1 MSVKISDSWIKH
13 LDKEFQKDYF
23 FEIINNVKHE
33 YSNYKCFPKG
43 NDIFKAFDL
52 CSFEKIK
59 VIIVGQD
66 PYHGDNQ
73 ANGLCFSVNKG
84 IDYPPSLKNIFKE
97 IQNNFGLERINPDFS
112 DLAKQGVLLLNSV
125 LTVRRKFPGSHKYVG
140 WETFTDK
147 VLEIISEKKDNLVF
161 MLWGNYAK
169 NKKKFIL
176 NKNHLI
182 LESGHPSPLSA
193 NKGYWFN
200 NNHFSMC
207 NDYLYKNNIEK
218 IKWV

>member
-23 FEIINNVKHE
+23 FEIIKNVKLE

-84 IDYPPSLKNIFKE
+84 IDCPPSLKNIFKE
-97 IQNNFGLERINPDFS
+97 IHNNFGLERINPDFS

-125 LTVRRKFPGSHKYVG
+125 LTVRRKFPGSHKYVV

-147 VLEIISEKKDNLVF
+147 VLEIISEKKENLKGDVI
-161 MLWGNYAK
+161 
-169 NKKKFIL
+169 KFEQL
-176 NKNHLI
+176 NVTQINSTPI
-182 LESGHPSPLSA
+182 LSA
-193 NKGYWFN
+193 RDFPYETASYEDFLKLF
-200 NNHFSMC
+200 FSDSEYT
-207 NDYLYKNNIEK
+207 NTDISIILWLRFLISQ
-218 IKWV
+218 

>member
-1 MSVKISDSWIKH
+1 LSVKISDSWIKH

-23 FEIINNVKHE
+23 FEIIKNVKHE

-84 IDYPPSLKNIFKE
+84 IDCPPSLKNIFKE
-97 IQNNFGLERINPDFS
+97 IHNNFMNSKYHRMN
-112 DLAKQGVLLLNSV
+112 LLNEVSDG
-125 LTVRRKFPGSHKYVG
+125 TITFPSYYGHYV
-140 WETFTDK
+140 T
-147 VLEIISEKKDNLVF
+147 
-161 MLWGNYAK
+161 Y
-169 NKKKFIL
+169 NKKLNYIMAVQMFPIL
-176 NKNHLI
+176 K
-182 LESGHPSPLSA
+182 
-193 NKGYWFN
+193 Y
-200 NNHFSMC
+200 
-207 NDYLYKNNIEK
+207 DY
-218 IKWV
+218 

>member
-23 FEIINNVKHE
+23 FEIIKNVKHE

-84 IDYPPSLKNIFKE
+84 IDCPPSLKNIFKE
-97 IQNNFGLERINPDFS
+97 IHNNFGLERINPDFS

-169 NKKKFIL
+169 NKKKLIELITSSLKLKNSIFLEILCSKGNRPNLSRPKKKMITYKKLFI
-176 NKNHLI
+176 NFVK
-182 LESGHPSPLSA
+182 
-193 NKGYWFN
+193 
-200 NNHFSMC
+200 
-207 NDYLYKNNIEK
+207 
-218 IKWV
+218 

>member
-23 FEIINNVKHE
+23 FEIIKNVKHE

-66 PYHGDNQ
+66 PYHGDSQ

-97 IQNNFGLERINPDFS
+97 IHNNFGLERINPDFS

-147 VLEIISEKKDNLVF
+147 VLEIISEKK
-161 MLWGNYAK
+161 
-169 NKKKFIL
+169 I
-176 NKNHLI
+176 I
-182 LESGHPSPLSA
+182 
-193 NKGYWFN
+193 
-200 NNHFSMC
+200 
-207 NDYLYKNNIEK
+207 
-218 IKWV
+218 

>member
-1 MSVKISDSWIKH
+1 
-13 LDKEFQKDYF
+13 
-23 FEIINNVKHE
+23 
-33 YSNYKCFPKG
+33 
-43 NDIFKAFDL
+43 
-52 CSFEKIK
+52 
-59 VIIVGQD
+59 
-66 PYHGDNQ
+66 
-73 ANGLCFSVNKG
+73 LCFSVNKG

>member
-1 MSVKISDSWIKH
+1 M
-13 LDKEFQKDYF
+13 
-23 FEIINNVKHE
+23 
-33 YSNYKCFPKG
+33 
-43 NDIFKAFDL
+43 
-52 CSFEKIK
+52 
-59 VIIVGQD
+59 
-66 PYHGDNQ
+66 
-73 ANGLCFSVNKG
+73 NKG

-182 LESGHPSPLSA
+182 LSQDIHL
-193 NKGYWFN
+193 
-200 NNHFSMC
+200 
-207 NDYLYKNNIEK
+207 L
-218 IKWV
+218 